1 MSMLCPIHKTHFGKG
16 FAGRGRRRCYE
27 CERSKMDEPFYDSLY
42 LALRDGL
49 PGAEISPMRNDAD
62 GNAGV
67 LRVTM
72 GDGRAYSIH
81 FDKA

>member
-1 MSMLCPIHKTHFGKG
+1 MN
-16 FAGRGRRRCYE
+16 
-27 CERSKMDEPFYDSLY
+27 EPFYDSLY

-49 PGAEISPMRNDAD
+49 LGAEIRPMQTDSD

-72 GDGRAYSIH
+72 CDGRTYSIH